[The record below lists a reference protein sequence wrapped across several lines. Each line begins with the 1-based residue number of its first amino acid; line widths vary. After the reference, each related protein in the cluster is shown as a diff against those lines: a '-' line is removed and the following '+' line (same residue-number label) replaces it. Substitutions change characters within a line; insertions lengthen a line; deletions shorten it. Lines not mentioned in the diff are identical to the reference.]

1 MFFRVHQHLLYSEHV
16 SLAAS
21 TRLNISRTKQALL
34 NSFKREYSSSC
45 CTPLDPEIRL
55 LTRGTGMT
63 AIEIITYLVKIFT
76 CAAPTTKKLY
86 IDQYVVTYFTTHS
99 TSMYREDLDDPAWQV
114 NNIVVGDP

>member
-1 MFFRVHQHLLYSEHV
+1 
-16 SLAAS
+16 
-21 TRLNISRTKQALL
+21 
-34 NSFKREYSSSC
+34 
-45 CTPLDPEIRL
+45 

-86 IDQYVVTYFTTHS
+86 IDQYVVTYFTTPS
-99 TSMYREDLDDPAWQV
+99 TSMYREDLDDPARQG